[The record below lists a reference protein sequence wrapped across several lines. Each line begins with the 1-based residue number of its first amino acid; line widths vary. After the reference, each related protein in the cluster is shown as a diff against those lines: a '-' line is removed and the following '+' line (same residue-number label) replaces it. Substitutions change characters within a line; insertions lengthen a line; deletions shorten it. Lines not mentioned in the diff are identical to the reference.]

1 MTGVLWGKADAY
13 DPYVGRWSRLVAREF
28 LRWLKPPKDGTW
40 LDVGCGTGQL
50 TLVAVEDASVKH
62 IVGIDPSQAY
72 IEQARRRVD
81 GPVATFEVGDA
92 ESLPFE
98 GTTFDCV
105 VSGLVLNFVA
115 HPAVGLAEMRRVCRP
130 GGIVASYVWDYS
142 GRMEL
147 LRHFWD
153 AAVALDTRATELD
166 EGRRFPLANP
176 TVLATLLR
184 DAGLRD
190 VETLGIE
197 VPTIFSDFD
206 DYWSPFLGGQGPAP
220 SYLMSLDE
228 ERRTR
233 LRDRL
238 RARLPLGNDGSISLV
253 ARAWAAR
260 GTV

>member
-1 MTGVLWGKADAY
+1 MTGVLWGKAGAY

-28 LRWLKPPKDGTW
+28 LRWLKPPKDGAW

-50 TLVAVEDASVKH
+50 TLVAVEGASVKR
-62 IVGIDPSQAY
+62 IVGIDPSRAY
-72 IEQARRRVD
+72 IEQARKRVGD
-81 GPVATFEVGDA
+81 PVATFEVGDA
-92 ESLPFE
+92 ERLPFE
-98 GTTFDCV
+98 GATFDCV

-130 GGIVASYVWDYS
+130 GGIVAAYVWDYS

-147 LRHFWD
+147 VRHFWD
-153 AAVALDTRATELD
+153 AAVALDPRASELD

-176 TVLATLLR
+176 TVLTTLLR

-190 VETLGIE
+190 VETLAIE
-197 VPTIFSDFD
+197 VPTIFRDFD

-220 SYLMSLDE
+220 SYVMRLDE

-233 LRDRL
+233 LREGL
-238 RARLPLGNDGSISLV
+238 RARLPLGSDGSVSLT